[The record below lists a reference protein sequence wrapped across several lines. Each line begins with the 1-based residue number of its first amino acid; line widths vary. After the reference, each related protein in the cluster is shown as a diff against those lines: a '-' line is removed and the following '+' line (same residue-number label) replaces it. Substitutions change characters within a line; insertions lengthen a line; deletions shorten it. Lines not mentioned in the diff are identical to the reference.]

1 LWGVVLQLTKSEREV
16 KMLRLKLKQASVKLD
31 KCQAVGLKLQ
41 EMGSLLI
48 SEAQPV
54 AAD

>member
-1 LWGVVLQLTKSEREV
+1 
-16 KMLRLKLKQASVKLD
+16 MLRLKLKQASVKLD